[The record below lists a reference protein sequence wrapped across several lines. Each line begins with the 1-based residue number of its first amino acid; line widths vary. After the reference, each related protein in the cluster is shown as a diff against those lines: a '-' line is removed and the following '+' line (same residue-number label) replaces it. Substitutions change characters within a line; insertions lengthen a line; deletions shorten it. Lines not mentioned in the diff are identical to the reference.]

1 MMPSLYTVKTVQSKD
16 KSFSSYQDKKNTIVG
31 DNGIY
36 SRSAIDY
43 VEKAQN
49 KPDDYDFLFMFLGSD
64 VGFVRS
70 AGHLLSTFIYNDSK
84 EICPH
89 NNSP

>member
-1 MMPSLYTVKTVQSKD
+1 MNHFHPIRKRRTQLLAITE
-16 KSFSSYQDKKNTIVG
+16 
-31 DNGIY
+31 Y